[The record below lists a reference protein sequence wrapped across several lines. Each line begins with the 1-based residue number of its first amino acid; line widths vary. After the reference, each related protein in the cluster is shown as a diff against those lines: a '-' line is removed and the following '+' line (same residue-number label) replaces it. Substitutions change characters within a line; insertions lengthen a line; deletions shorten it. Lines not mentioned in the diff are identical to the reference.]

1 MKIKIEGENNVGYE
15 VTYKYH
21 ERKDG
26 VYDKEETKSL
36 KKKVGDPFDDIPLE
50 KLAGAV
56 MAQLAR
62 RDIFVIEVEIVELSK
77 KPISF
82 KETNGGVV
90 IKNKKFLF
98 DQSSNLIVQD
108 VQDVAEVS
116 QIQNTAVEQPHNL
129 VHNNGSPN
137 LGRPIDFVVFA
148 PELPQ
153 MPEVKKKGLRLTPE
167 KKYPVYAREHI
178 GITTALKIVDDL
190 GREQMI
196 SDVYFV
202 PANIRLLA
210 DNQLK
215 FSETQKERD
224 GGRLNWGNAV
234 ESDDMPVIRR

>member
-1 MKIKIEGENNVGYE
+1 MGFE

-50 KLAGAV
+50 KLAGAI

-62 RDIFVIEVEIVELSK
+62 RDVFVIEVEVVELSK

-98 DQSSNLIVQD
+98 DASSNIIVQEI
-108 VQDVAEVS
+108 QDVAEEVPQNR
-116 QIQNTAVEQPHNL
+116 QIQNTTVEQPHNL
-129 VHNNGSPN
+129 VHNDNGSSN

-153 MPEVKKKGLRLTPE
+153 MPEVKKKNLRFTPE
-167 KKYPVYAREHI
+167 KQYPVYAKEQI
-178 GITTALKIVDDL
+178 GITMALKIIDDV
-190 GREQMI
+190 GREQMV

-202 PANIRLLA
+202 PAKVRLFA

-234 ESDDMPVIRR
+234 DADDMPTLRR

>member
-1 MKIKIEGENNVGYE
+1 MGFE
-15 VTYKYH
+15 VLYKYH

-50 KLAGAV
+50 KLAGAI

-62 RDIFVIEVEIVELSK
+62 RDIFVIEVEVVELSK

-98 DQSSNLIVQD
+98 DASSNLIVQEI
-108 VQDVAEVS
+108 QDTAEVP
-116 QIQNTAVEQPHNL
+116 QIQNVAVEQPHNL

-137 LGRPIDFVVFA
+137 LGRPIDFVIFA

-167 KKYPVYAREHI
+167 KKYPVYAREQI
-178 GITTALKIVDDL
+178 GITTALKIVDDV

-202 PANIRLLA
+202 PANIKLLA

-234 ESDDMPVIRR
+234 ESNDMPIIRR